1 MISTGITLCLYNMA
15 KFPGVQ
21 KKCYD
26 EMVDVFGTDQN
37 PQTTIPTLNQL
48 VYLELVIK
56 ETMRLFSL
64 VPLISRFATEDIK
77 LSELN

>member
-1 MISTGITLCLYNMA
+1 MISTGMTLCLYNIA
-15 KFPGVQ
+15 KFPGIQ

-26 EMVDVFGTDQN
+26 EMVNVFGMDKS
-37 PQTTIPTLNQL
+37 PPTTIPSLNQL

-56 ETMRLFSL
+56 ESMRLFSL

-77 LSELN
+77 LSKSN